1 MNESRPSGAS
11 KVFNAEGQS
20 PFIARPYVFVSGKGG
35 VGKSLVAAALAS
47 ASAKLGRRTLLV
59 ETGDRSYFR
68 DFLSLSVVDHD
79 PRPSGLGF
87 DVALWSGESCLREYV
102 LHLLKLERLY
112 KIFFENK
119 VMRALVNVAPGLGEI
134 AILGKITS
142 GIRKVGPPINYDTI
156 VVDMPATGHALAM
169 FRAPKGMAEAIQIGP
184 IAVHSAEVDRL
195 IRDPA
200 TSGLVTV
207 SLLEELPVAETKEF
221 VRAVSTEFG
230 MPIRV
235 VANRKVEVP
244 LSLNELEALK
254 ASGAGEFADYAGG
267 VAKQVRTQ
275 DEQLAVLQAEFGEG
289 RPGGHEVAVI
299 PRLFSASPK
308 EMIARAEEALRALSI
323 RS

>member
-1 MNESRPSGAS
+1 MGETINPNISNGKSNIQF
-11 KVFNAEGQS
+11 V
-20 PFIARPYVFVSGKGG
+20 ARPYVFVSGKGG

-47 ASAKLGRRTLLV
+47 AAVKLGRKTLLV
-59 ETGDRSYFR
+59 ETGDRSYYR
-68 DFLSLSVVDHD
+68 DFLGLSAVDHV

-142 GIRKVGPPINYDTI
+142 GLRKVGPPMSYDTI

-169 FRAPKGMAEAIQIGP
+169 FRAPRGMADAIQIGP
-184 IAVHSAEVDRL
+184 IALHSGEVDRL
-195 IRDPA
+195 LRDPA
-200 TSGLVTV
+200 VSGLVVV

-221 VRAVSTEFG
+221 VHSVTSEFG
-230 MPIRV
+230 MPVWV
-235 VANRKVEVP
+235 VANRKLEVE
-244 LSLNELEALK
+244 LSVEELEELK
-254 ASGAGEFADYAGG
+254 RNGAGEFAAYAGG
-267 VAKQVRTQ
+267 IASQVRTQ
-275 DEQLAVLQAEFGEG
+275 NEQLAVLENEFGSASAD
-289 RPGGHEVAVI
+289 GHRIAVI
-299 PRLFSASPK
+299 PRLFSMDPRQ
-308 EMIARAEEALRALSI
+308 MIARAEEALRALWT

>member
-1 MNESRPSGAS
+1 MSKSTPQATSRTTRQNGAE
-11 KVFNAEGQS
+11 NA
-20 PFIARPYVFVSGKGG
+20 FLARPYVFVSGKGG

-47 ASAKLGRRTLLV
+47 QAAGMGRKTLLV

-68 DFLSLSVVDHD
+68 DFLSFSVVDHE
-79 PRPSGLGF
+79 PRPTDLGF
-87 DVALWSGESCLREYV
+87 DIALWSGESCLREYV

-142 GIRKVGPPINYDTI
+142 EIRKVGPPLHYDTI

-169 FRAPKGMAEAIQIGP
+169 FRTPRGMADAIQIGP
-184 IAVHSAEVDRL
+184 IAVHSGEVDRL
-195 IRDPA
+195 IRDPEK
-200 TSGLVTV
+200 SGLVVV

-221 VRAVSTEFG
+221 SRAVKSEFG

-235 VANRKVEVP
+235 VANRKIEVP
-244 LSLNELEALK
+244 LSTEELEALK
-254 ASGAGEFADYAGG
+254 ASGAGEFSNYAGG
-267 VAKQVRTQ
+267 ILKQVQTQ
-275 DEQLAVLQAEFGEG
+275 EHQLGALREEFAQD
-289 RPGGHEVAVI
+289 HEIAVI
-299 PRLFSASPK
+299 PRFYSMEPRQ
-308 EMIARAEEALRALSI
+308 MIARAEEALRPLST